1 MFSFAFTAILRWC
14 GNRRTLIWR
23 RWILLIEKFVTMKRR
38 ESCPPINKQTRP
50 DMSCF
55 KTREQQQGKRQNAF
69 HLCPKHISLLHNLAA
84 APVDAATAGP
94 QNQSIRSFH
103 WVTMEMLG
111 PFSKLSIYIGNTRS
125 IETRCEG

>member
-1 MFSFAFTAILRWC
+1 
-14 GNRRTLIWR
+14 
-23 RWILLIEKFVTMKRR
+23 
-38 ESCPPINKQTRP
+38 
-50 DMSCF
+50 MSCF
-55 KTREQQQGKRQNAF
+55 KTREQQQGKRQNTL

-84 APVDAATAGP
+84 LVDAATAGP